1 MSRPRSLSAG
11 LPAKKIA
18 LLHVA
23 KKQLGLVEVDYRAIL
38 FGYGG
43 VESAADL
50 DEAGF
55 RSVMNYLTAL
65 GFRSDW
71 TKRTFGERPNMA
83 TPAQVD
89 LVRKLW
95 TEWHDGR
102 GPGRGDRDAALNA
115 WLAKYHKVS
124 ALRFVSR
131 AKAQPVIAALKA
143 MAART

>member
-1 MSRPRSLSAG
+1 MRKFAPASAG

-23 KKQLGLVEVDYRAIL
+23 KKQLGLADADYRAIL
-38 FGYGG
+38 SDYGG

-50 DEAGF
+50 DEPGF
-55 RSVMNYLTAL
+55 QCVMNYLTAL
-65 GFRSDW
+65 GFRSSW
-71 TKRTFGERPNMA
+71 TKRTYGDRPKMA

-89 LVRKLW
+89 LIRKLW
-95 TEWHDGR
+95 AAWRDAAGLGKDE
-102 GPGRGDRDAALNA
+102 RDAALNA

-131 AKAQPVIAALKA
+131 EKAQPVIAALKA
-143 MAART
+143 MVTRK